1 MASKKR
7 KRLQATVTAIQR
19 RWGWQ
24 ALQRGQ
30 QAFDPKADVPH
41 FSTTF
46 PALDEALAGIGGIPR
61 GRITEIL
68 GEPTSGMV
76 TLALKIVTQAQA
88 QGDTAIYIDLGAT
101 FDPDYAARY
110 GVKPSQLLLVR
121 LASGREA
128 LDITRDLVT
137 GRGTG
142 VVIFDSVAD
151 LLAAAPQTP
160 ALTPSLRALPQA
172 LAHAHCALIFLTPLQ
187 FGHAHS
193 PDNYPSGLALPHWA
207 TVRLLLRKERWL
219 QKQGDIRGYQ
229 ARVLVLK
236 NKFGP
241 AGRSAQ
247 IAITFNGVVHGDGT

>member
-61 GRITEIL
+61 SRITEIL

-101 FDPDYAARY
+101 FDPDYAARC
-110 GVKPSQLLLVR
+110 GVKLSQLLLVR
-121 LASGREA
+121 PTSGREA
-128 LDITRDLVT
+128 LDITRDLVA

-142 VVIFDSVAD
+142 LVIFDSVAN
-151 LLAAAPQTP
+151 LF
-160 ALTPSLRALPQA
+160 TPSPEAQGLATSLRTLPQV
-172 LAHAHCALIFLTPLQ
+172 LTHTHCALIFLTPLQ
-187 FGHAHS
+187 FGNAPS
-193 PDNYPSGLALPHWA
+193 LDNYPSGLALPHFA
-207 TVRLLLRKERWL
+207 TVRLLLHKERWL

-236 NKFGP
+236 NKLGP

-247 IAITFNGVVHGDGT
+247 IAITFNGVVHGDST